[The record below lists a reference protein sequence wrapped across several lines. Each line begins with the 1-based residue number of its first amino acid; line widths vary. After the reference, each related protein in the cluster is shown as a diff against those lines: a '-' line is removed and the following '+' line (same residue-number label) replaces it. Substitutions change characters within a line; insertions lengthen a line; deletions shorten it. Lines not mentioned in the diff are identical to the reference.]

1 MLAHFCNTALVVRS
15 FALYCIS
22 LFSADFKK
30 QFIMTNKNRVPFCC
44 VPFCQMFFWYGCF
57 CEVLFCWRDFVH
69 MFVSSHGR
77 TNNAF
82 FVMQFWCFVSLA
94 WLLYEVLSILIFFIF
109 SLNLIRSFVDIPN
122 LDIWQYVLVMS
133 RKRFRVNPHS
143 IVAWMSKNSLLEAVA
158 KSEV

>member
-1 MLAHFCNTALVVRS
+1 M
-15 FALYCIS
+15 I
-22 LFSADFKK
+22 
-30 QFIMTNKNRVPFCC
+30 TNKNRAPFCR
-44 VPFCQMFFWYGCF
+44 VRFFQMLFWCGCF
-57 CEVLFCWRDFVH
+57 CEVLSCRRDFVH

-82 FVMQFWCFVSLA
+82 FDMQFWCFVSLA

-133 RKRFRVNPHS
+133 RTRFRVKPHS
-143 IVAWMSKNSLLEAVA
+143 TVAWMSRNSLLKAGA